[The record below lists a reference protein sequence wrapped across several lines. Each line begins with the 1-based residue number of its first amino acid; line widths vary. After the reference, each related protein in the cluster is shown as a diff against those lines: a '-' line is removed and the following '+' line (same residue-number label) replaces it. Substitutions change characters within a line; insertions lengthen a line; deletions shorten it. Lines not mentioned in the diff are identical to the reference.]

1 MKITPHELLHEM
13 PNLVGDVARYIY
25 STLQYDQP
33 IIAIGAALS
42 FVGFLKSKRY
52 TNKYNISPNV
62 YACAIADSGTGKS
75 QCQEAIQNLAVK
87 AGMAEYLMGKPKS
100 DSGLLSAFSSNYEAR
115 QFLVWD
121 EFGIALGALS
131 KSQNSFQAMILST
144 IMELFSAGNR
154 LYIGDQYSA
163 RTGAQKRVDIDRPQL
178 SIFAASTPN
187 RFFGALSE
195 EFVFDGLLSRWLLCF
210 GNPTAQGKT
219 PENAKISGSLLEEVV
234 EVQKGKKRE
243 SGGDIEMLTTP
254 REEVVRFDARAT
266 LLIDNFI
273 DVAKYKVSDSK
284 SSIERIFNTRRF
296 EHVVK
301 IATISAHEDLCK
313 GRDLE
318 YALHLSDFLIGGAIS
333 SCAASLFDT
342 QLDRAFSKLKE
353 RMLAAVRVGD
363 VVSKSV
369 LGQKFPANPTLR
381 AEVLRELVDTD
392 QFEQQIVQLPGSH
405 KKRTQY
411 VRLR

>member
-1 MKITPHELLHEM
+1 MKITAHELLFEM
-13 PNLVGDVARYIY
+13 PNLAGDIARYIY
-25 STLQYDQP
+25 GTLQYDQP
-33 IIAIGAALS
+33 ALAIGAALS

-52 TNKYNISPNV
+52 RNKFNISTNV

-87 AGMAEYLMGKPKS
+87 AGLAEYLMGKPKS
-100 DSGLLSAFSSNYEAR
+100 DSGLLSALSSNYEAR

-144 IMELFSAGNR
+144 IMEIFSAGNR

-163 RTGAQKRVDIDRPQL
+163 RTGQKRIDIDRPQL

-210 GNPTAQGKT
+210 GNPAAHGKT
-219 PENAKISGSLLEEVV
+219 PEMGKISSRLLEEVS
-234 EVQKGKKRE
+234 EVQKGKIRE
-243 SGGDIEMLTTP
+243 SGGDIEILTTP
-254 REEVVRFDARAT
+254 KEEEVRFDARAT
-266 LLIDNFI
+266 LLIDNFV
-273 DVAKYKVSDSK
+273 DVAKYKVTDSK

-296 EHVVK
+296 EHTVK
-301 IATISAHEDLCK
+301 IATICANEDLCK

-318 YALHLSDFLIGGAIS
+318 YALHLSDFLISGAIS

-353 RMLAAVRVGD
+353 RILAAVRVGD

-392 QFEQQIVQLPGSH
+392 QFEQQVVQLPGSH

-411 VRLR
+411 QRLR